1 MQSKRLLDNNL
12 SWLWYIGRRLSTM
25 SHDRKWTVDNPED
38 QIHTTN
44 RQLHSRLMRI
54 ISQRNL
60 NSQLPRGDGSSILEI
75 VGVLINNAV
84 ISREGQSR
92 DYAEVIT
99 SIGDRV
105 DRGGE
110 RIAAEEF
117 QKGDYTIA
125 IAEFDNTLQNIE
137 NQSIDEI

>member
-1 MQSKRLLDNNL
+1 
-12 SWLWYIGRRLSTM
+12 M
-25 SHDRKWTVDNPED
+25 SHDRKWTVDNLED
-38 QIHTTN
+38 QIRATN

-75 VGVLINNAV
+75 VDVLINNAV

-99 SIGDRV
+99 RIGDRV
-105 DRGGE
+105 DREGE

-117 QKGDYTIA
+117 QKGDYAIA

>member
-1 MQSKRLLDNNL
+1 
-12 SWLWYIGRRLSTM
+12 M
-25 SHDRKWTVDNPED
+25 SHDRRWTVDNPED
-38 QIHTTN
+38 QIRTAN

-54 ISQRNL
+54 VSQRNL

-75 VGVLINNAV
+75 VDVLINNAI

-105 DRGGE
+105 DRGGG
-110 RIAAEEF
+110 RIAAKEF

>member
-1 MQSKRLLDNNL
+1 
-12 SWLWYIGRRLSTM
+12 M
-25 SHDRKWTVDNPED
+25 SHNRRWTVDNPED
-38 QIHTTN
+38 QIRTTN

-54 ISQRNL
+54 VSRRNL

-75 VGVLINNAV
+75 VDVLINNAI
-84 ISREGQSR
+84 ISRAGQSR
-92 DYAEVIT
+92 DFAEVIT
-99 SIGDRV
+99 RIGDRV

-110 RIAAEEF
+110 RIAEEEF

-125 IAEFDNTLQNIE
+125 IEEFDNTLQNIE